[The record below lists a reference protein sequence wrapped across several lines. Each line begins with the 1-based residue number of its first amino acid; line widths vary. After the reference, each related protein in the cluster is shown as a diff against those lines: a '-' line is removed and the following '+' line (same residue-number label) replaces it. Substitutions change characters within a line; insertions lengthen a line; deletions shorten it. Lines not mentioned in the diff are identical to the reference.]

1 MKPKPRKPGF
11 VVEEFD
17 IKGKDGK
24 KHHVVFRYP
33 KMSDVD
39 DLLKYINSLVDE
51 KAYIGKQKKATK
63 KEETAFLKRITKEMK
78 DGKSI
83 HVCVVVGGKVAGL
96 GRIGRKPMDANRHV
110 GTVGIGLAKKYRG
123 LKIGKR
129 LMEELLRQGRGA
141 LGLRIVESSYYDGN
155 KASEN
160 LHKSTG
166 FRRAGRIPEGCNY
179 YGKYIDE
186 IIAVKKL

>member
-1 MKPKPRKPGF
+1 MKMKPQKPGF

-17 IKGKDGK
+17 VEKNGK
-24 KHHVVFRYP
+24 KHHVVLRYP
-33 KMSDVD
+33 RMD
-39 DLLKYINSLVDE
+39 DADGLLKYINSLVDE
-51 KAYIGKQKKATK
+51 KAYIGKQKKVTK
-63 KEETAFLKRITKEMK
+63 KEEITFLKKIIKEMNE
-78 DGKSI
+78 GKSI
-83 HVCVVVGGKVAGL
+83 HVCVVVGGKVTGL
-96 GRIGRKPMDANRHV
+96 GGIGRKPMDANRHV

-123 LKIGKR
+123 LRIGKR
-129 LMEELLRQGRGA
+129 LMETLCNEGRKRLSLRV
-141 LGLRIVESSYYDGN
+141 VESSYYDGN

-166 FRRAGRIPEGCNY
+166 FSKAGRIPGGCNY